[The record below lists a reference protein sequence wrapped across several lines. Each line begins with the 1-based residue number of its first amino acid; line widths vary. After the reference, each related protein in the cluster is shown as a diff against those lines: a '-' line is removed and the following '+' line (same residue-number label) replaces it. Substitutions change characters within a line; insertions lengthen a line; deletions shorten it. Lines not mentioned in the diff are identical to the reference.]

1 MAWIPSAG
9 DNDQMAV
16 EEQQEPETNM
26 FSLFEAIRQGTT
38 KQTGFSNEATKM
50 EEEEDEDGENI
61 EETNENDDDDDDDP
75 NENGTSPG
83 GNEAEQNTMEIKVDS
98 KMYASGDVVTGSVN
112 LNVVYPFLAKGVL
125 VCLHGSEKVHYQSAP
140 TGSSQNA
147 TTGRRSDS
155 FSPFWDSIGS
165 GRSMQPS
172 QQQQAT
178 TTSSLGNN
186 SIKSAV
192 PSGQPTMGYGRICLP
207 FQRVQNLNSL
217 NDIVSSPLS
226 GSPMSSY
233 NGYNNSSNSN
243 SNGSMTTVSS
253 SSSACIVT
261 ANSTTSTTHVPSRL
275 GETASAS
282 SYTQH
287 TTSLPSVPYDT
298 NSSEKTSSMPYITT
312 QQQQQQIQIQNS
324 NALGRRDAQRV
335 DPQVREIRGSND
347 ILKKIE
353 KVHSFEGVYMP
364 GTYTFPF
371 RCMLPANLPASCELR
386 GGDWERGTGY
396 SAKTSYKVFGFIE
409 GIIGKKLKGAEKFIV
424 TERLPPDTKPPTVME
439 TKEVQSKV
447 ALSMSCKLNKA
458 EYAPGERILLGVTAK
473 NMCKASTGRVILSL
487 VHEVTLNTPPPQ
499 QQQQQQHSN
508 HSRHNQSL
516 QQLQAQNE
524 NESKKEINRIA
535 YSEVSHYEMQPIGPY
550 YYGVKWVGFD
560 LPKQLFS
567 LKDAAEAM
575 ETGGIET
582 DQPVISL
589 SSHSGTL
596 FKSKHYIRVHCS
608 IAPGVSMRFNL
619 PFNVSLSAN
628 LTTAAITTTTSS
640 NEVLHD
646 IIELPRDVT
655 YRGLWQQNE
664 DCSQCNGCGSKLML
678 WLRKHHCRN
687 CGKIYCNSCSSK
699 KLPIP
704 AKKYMEPVRVCDACY
719 ATIIKSGERKT
730 EAGESGPSIGDN
742 TQSDCMMLSDNE

>member
-50 EEEEDEDGENI
+50 EEEEEEDG

-75 NENGTSPG
+75 NENETSPG

-147 TTGRRSDS
+147 TTGRRSDTI
-155 FSPFWDSIGS
+155 SPFWDSIGS
-165 GRSMQPS
+165 GRSMQQPPP
-172 QQQQAT
+172 QQT
-178 TTSSLGNN
+178 SSSLGNS
-186 SIKSAV
+186 SIKNTG
-192 PSGQPTMGYGRICLP
+192 PSGQSTMGYGRICLP

-226 GSPMSSY
+226 GSPMGSY
-233 NGYNNSSNSN
+233 NGYNSNSSSS
-243 SNGSMTTVSS
+243 SNGSITTVSS

-261 ANSTTSTTHVPSRL
+261 ANSTASTTHVPSRL

-312 QQQQQQIQIQNS
+312 QQQQQIQNS
-324 NALGRRDAQRV
+324 NGVGRRDAQRV

-371 RCMLPANLPASCELR
+371 RCTLPSNLPASCELR

-487 VHEVTLNTPPPQ
+487 VHEVTLNTPSPQQQ

-524 NESKKEINRIA
+524 NENKKEINRIA

-589 SSHSGTL
+589 SSRAGTL

-608 IAPGVSMRFNL
+608 IAPGIAMRFNL
-619 PFNVSLSAN
+619 PFNVSLGAN
-628 LTTAAITTTTSS
+628 LAAAAATTTSS

-646 IIELPRDVT
+646 VIELPRDVT

-719 ATIIKSGERKT
+719 ATIIRSGERKT
-730 EAGESGPSIGDN
+730 EAGESGLSIDDN
-742 TQSDCMMLSDNE
+742 TQNDCMMFSDNE